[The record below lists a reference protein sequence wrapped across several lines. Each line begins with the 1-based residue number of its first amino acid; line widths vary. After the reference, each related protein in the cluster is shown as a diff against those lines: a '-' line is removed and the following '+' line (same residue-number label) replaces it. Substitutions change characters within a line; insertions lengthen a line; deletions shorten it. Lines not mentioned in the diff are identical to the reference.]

1 MLAEGMKFLGA
12 WFFAIQV
19 LAAAPSTSLGQKKD
33 RNSKVDYMGRTER
46 LVFAI
51 LNTETVFKGKE
62 FS

>member
-19 LAAAPSTSLGQKKD
+19 LAAAPSTSLGQNKD
-33 RNSKVDYMGRTER
+33 GKSKADYMGRTER
-46 LVFAI
+46 LVFAM